1 MNNHLVACL
10 AILLISDVSYL
21 PVALSYPALVSPDRL
36 KEGVF
41 HFKGLIDSDDA
52 LMLVPV
58 GVNSNIDQNQGV
70 SFSQKDAM
78 VPDILKSNPLEVLE
92 SQVVV
97 GEVWPFMSVNVDIL

>member
-1 MNNHLVACL
+1 MHNHFVACL

-36 KEGVF
+36 KEGIF
-41 HFKGLIDSDDA
+41 HFKGLVDSDDA

-58 GVNSNIDQNQGV
+58 GVDSNIDQNQGV

-78 VPDILKSNPLEVLE
+78 VPDILMSNPLEVLE
-92 SQVVV
+92 SHVVV
-97 GEVWPFMSVNVDIL
+97 GEVWPIISVNVDIL